1 MPTRH
6 LRNRR
11 VVYLRLATTPNAL
24 VIPTRSR
31 AQLGRTENAQ
41 RARDLSSCE
50 DFDCLVN
57 GFRQGTA
64 SARAVK
70 HCDSVRL
77 LPLRE

>member
-24 VIPTRSR
+24 VLPTRSDF
-31 AQLGRTENAQ
+31 Q

-50 DFDCLVN
+50 DFDCFVN